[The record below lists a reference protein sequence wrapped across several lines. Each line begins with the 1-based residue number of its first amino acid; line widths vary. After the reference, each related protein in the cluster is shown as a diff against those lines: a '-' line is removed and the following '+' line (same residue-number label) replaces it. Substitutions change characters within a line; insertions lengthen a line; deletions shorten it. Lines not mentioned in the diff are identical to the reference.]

1 MSSYF
6 KEYEKIKE
14 LRASLK
20 PGMIWGRRVG
30 LDFMI
35 YVSIFSVSTETSKV
49 TLLVKN
55 RIINENNPPSIP
67 WNYCE
72 FWTKFTYSLDT
83 VINELKNYEMVESD
97 EIILPHQNPV
107 SELSTV

>member
-1 MSSYF
+1 MNYF
-6 KEYEKIKE
+6 EEYEKIKNF
-14 LRASLK
+14 RKMLK
-20 PGMIWGRRVG
+20 PGIIWGRRVG
-30 LDFMI
+30 LDWMTYINVFL
-35 YVSIFSVSTETSKV
+35 VSTETSKV

-72 FWTKFTYSLDT
+72 SWTRFTYPLDT
-83 VINELKNYEMVESD
+83 VINDLKNYEMVESD
-97 EIILPHQNPV
+97 EIILSYQNPV